1 MQAKRKPNNYHD
13 YLSERLKFVSYC
25 PLCHA
30 YFSPSEAQT
39 LDSEGDTRLLHVVCR
54 SCSSSIVFLLLIGEV
69 GISSVGL
76 ITDLTGEDVLKFKD
90 FKEVTADDVLD
101 VHTMLDIVESL

>member
-1 MQAKRKPNNYHD
+1 MQTKRKPSNYHD
-13 YLSERLKFVSYC
+13 HLSERLKFVSYC

-30 YFSPSEAQT
+30 YFSPSEARI
-39 LDSEGDTRLLHVVCR
+39 LDGKGDTRLLHVVCR

-90 FKEVTADDVLD
+90 FEEVTADDVLD